1 MNDKVFSVFVIYNVG
16 TGSGERLLKNVKR
29 IDVDTRCVTF
39 VFANNGGQFTQAL
52 DKLVNYTVNL
62 K

>member
-1 MNDKVFSVFVIYNVG
+1 MENKVFSVFLIYNVG

-29 IDVDTRCVTF
+29 IDLDSRFITF
-39 VFANNGGQFTQAL
+39 VFANNGGHFTQAL

-62 K
+62 

>member
-1 MNDKVFSVFVIYNVG
+1 MNDKVFSVFLIYNVG

-29 IDVDTRCVTF
+29 IDLDTRFVTF
-39 VFANNGGQFTQAL
+39 VFANNEGHFTQPI

-62 K
+62 